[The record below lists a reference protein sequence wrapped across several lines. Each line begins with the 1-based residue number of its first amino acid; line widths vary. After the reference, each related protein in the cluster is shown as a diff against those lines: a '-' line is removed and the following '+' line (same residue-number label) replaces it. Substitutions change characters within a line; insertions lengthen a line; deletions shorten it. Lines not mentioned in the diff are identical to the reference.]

1 MNTKVFCLVA
11 LSIISQSI
19 VSRAQTNM
27 RGWHEFGQT
36 WLVWED
42 TAPMPETYRIYKASS
57 QITDVSSAEQI
68 GRIFEIEWT
77 GARLKQLEDGLNLTI
92 PDGSGGN
99 YTLESNEA
107 LFVYTPHEAISEYF
121 AVVKDGETVVGS
133 NNKVVPVSQTINPV
147 QCHLQSSGSA
157 EDFTYR
163 VYAHWIDGRDDWNS
177 GRFDYPVMGNE
188 HFNGTGH
195 LFRVWEPQGGVTS
208 SLTPAVIVF
217 HGGGG
222 WYGQKNPGY
231 DSIYDLSLSNAF
243 VICPDDN
250 VLVKE
255 TNGGI
260 GYQKTY
266 WLGYWEG
273 YDRFSFSSE
282 QPVPNDG
289 LVVNYTLRRID
300 WELGWLIENES
311 IDPIR
316 VSMLGGSMGGRGAN
330 YHARAYPE
338 RYAAWLSLSPGPGLI
353 ADDPLVGSASQ
364 NVPTNFPG
372 SLSVSDVMDLYTV
385 LSATERDLP
394 FGQIVNGRNDQAGAA
409 AWNAGIIQMFE
420 AVNEN
425 GFGTHLYWDE
435 RGHVYSSDSHW
446 ADSYRL
452 KAKALTSYRSDQSF
466 PAFFNDDQDSDTPG
480 RQPDMGNGDPSD
492 GDIWGTWSGYY
503 NWEPETIVDSPSQW
517 EATVFLISYSANAND
532 VPSFGSSQ
540 TDISIRRPQQFTPSA
555 GNKVGWK
562 LTRLSDSQ
570 IMQSG
575 QEIVGENGVVTIP
588 NLTIYKDE
596 LRLTVFIV
604 PSSVDELGIPT
615 EFAISQNYPNPFNLT
630 TKIQYNLTKES
641 DVKISILNAIGQ
653 VVRRFDQGFQQ
664 PGNYKVV
671 WDGKD
676 NQGQHVPSSVYFYQI
691 IADGFVNVKRMVLL
705 K

>member
-1 MNTKVFCLVA
+1 MKGFFLVV
-11 LSIISQSI
+11 LTIIFQSM
-19 VSRAQTNM
+19 VGSAQTNM
-27 RGWHEFGQT
+27 RAWHAYGQT

-42 TAPMPETYRIYKASS
+42 TPSTPETYRIYKASS
-57 QITDVSSAEQI
+57 QITDISSVEQI
-68 GRIFEIEWT
+68 GRVFEKEWT
-77 GARLKQLEDGLNLTI
+77 GDRLKKLDADLNWTI
-92 PDGSGGN
+92 PDGSGGT
-99 YTLESNEA
+99 YTLTSNEA
-107 LFVYTPHEAISEYF
+107 LFVYTPHEATSEYF
-121 AVVKDGETVVGS
+121 AVVKDGETAVGS
-133 NNKVVPVSQTINPV
+133 NNQVGPISQTTDPV

-157 EDFTYR
+157 EGFTYR

-177 GRFDYPVMGNE
+177 GRSDYPVMGNE

-208 SLTPAVIVF
+208 SLTPAVILF

-222 WYGQKNPGY
+222 WYGQKNPSY
-231 DSIYDLSLSNAF
+231 DNIYDLSLSNAF

-250 VLVKE
+250 VLVKK
-255 TNGGI
+255 TNGI
-260 GYQKTY
+260 EYQKTY

-316 VSMLGGSMGGRGAN
+316 VSLLGGSMGGRGAN

-517 EATVFLISYSANAND
+517 EATVFLISSSANAND
-532 VPSFGSSQ
+532 VPSFASSQ

-555 GNKVGWK
+555 GSTVGWK
-562 LTRLSDSQ
+562 LTRLSVSQ
-570 IMQSG
+570 ILQSG

-588 NLTIYKDE
+588 NLTIDKDKR
-596 LRLTVFIV
+596 RLTVSIV
-604 PSSVDELGIPT
+604 PTSVSSSNDELGVPT
-615 EFAISQNYPNPFNLT
+615 EFAISQNYPNPFNPTTTITYQLPQESHITLT
-630 TKIQYNLTKES
+630 IFN
-641 DVKISILNAIGQ
+641 ISGQIVAIIKDEYQQAGKHTITWNAQDMPTGLYFCTLQ
-653 VVRRFDQGFQQ
+653 ANGFTQTR
-664 PGNYKVV
+664 K
-671 WDGKD
+671 
-676 NQGQHVPSSVYFYQI
+676 
-691 IADGFVNVKRMVLL
+691 MVLVR
-705 K
+705 

>member
-1 MNTKVFCLVA
+1 
-11 LSIISQSI
+11 
-19 VSRAQTNM
+19 
-27 RGWHEFGQT
+27 
-36 WLVWED
+36 
-42 TAPMPETYRIYKASS
+42 
-57 QITDVSSAEQI
+57 
-68 GRIFEIEWT
+68 
-77 GARLKQLEDGLNLTI
+77 
-92 PDGSGGN
+92 
-99 YTLESNEA
+99 
-107 LFVYTPHEAISEYF
+107 
-121 AVVKDGETVVGS
+121 
-133 NNKVVPVSQTINPV
+133 
-147 QCHLQSSGSA
+147 
-157 EDFTYR
+157 
-163 VYAHWIDGRDDWNS
+163 
-177 GRFDYPVMGNE
+177 
-188 HFNGTGH
+188 
-195 LFRVWEPQGGVTS
+195 
-208 SLTPAVIVF
+208 
-217 HGGGG
+217 
-222 WYGQKNPGY
+222 
-231 DSIYDLSLSNAF
+231 
-243 VICPDDN
+243 
-250 VLVKE
+250 
-255 TNGGI
+255 
-260 GYQKTY
+260 
-266 WLGYWEG
+266 
-273 YDRFSFSSE
+273 
-282 QPVPNDG
+282 VPNDG

-316 VSMLGGSMGGRGAN
+316 VSLLGGSMGGRGAN

-394 FGQIVNGRNDQAGAA
+394 FGKIVNGRNDQAGAA

-517 EATVFLISYSANAND
+517 EATVFLISSSANAND
-532 VPSFGSSQ
+532 VPSFDSSQ

-555 GNKVGWK
+555 GSTFGWK

-588 NLTIYKDE
+588 NLTIDKDKC
-596 LRLTVFIV
+596 RLTVSIV
-604 PSSVDELGIPT
+604 PTSVSSPNDKLRVPT
-615 EFAISQNYPNPFNLT
+615 EFTISQNYPNPFNST
-630 TKIQYNLTKES
+630 TTITYQLPKSGQVHLAVYNISGQLVEMLVSKHKNAGYHSVIWNATGISSGLYLYRIEAEQFV
-641 DVKISILNAIGQ
+641 DVKKC
-653 VVRRFDQGFQQ
+653 VV
-664 PGNYKVV
+664 
-671 WDGKD
+671 
-676 NQGQHVPSSVYFYQI
+676 
-691 IADGFVNVKRMVLL
+691 L